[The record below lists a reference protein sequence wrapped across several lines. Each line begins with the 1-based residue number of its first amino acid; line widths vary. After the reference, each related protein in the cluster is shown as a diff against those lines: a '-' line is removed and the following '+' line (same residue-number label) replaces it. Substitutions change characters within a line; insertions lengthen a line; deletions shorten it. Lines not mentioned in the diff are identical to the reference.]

1 MLNVFTLANGRLFQE
16 EIESLEEL
24 ARTLNLSARTLD
36 RYLQKEGRQFRELA
50 AEQRQRR
57 AEAMLAD
64 NQLSITQIALELGY
78 SDAANFTRAFRK
90 ISGVSPSQWRAHNS
104 APAHHAP

>member
-1 MLNVFTLANGRLFQE
+1 
-16 EIESLEEL
+16 
-24 ARTLNLSARTLD
+24 
-36 RYLQKEGRQFRELA
+36 
-50 AEQRQRR
+50 
-57 AEAMLAD
+57 MLAD